1 MEIRKA
7 QEQDIDAILELNRQ
21 IGEIHFEQA
30 PQVFCP
36 PSPEERAFLL
46 AAIAAEGRLFCVA
59 EQEGAVVGFLTARID
74 INETIPFLSKEPIC
88 RIGTVVVDEGRRSQ
102 GIGKALIAHCD
113 EWGKAHGAHHPA
125 GGDVVQRTGQGTLR
139 GVGIQDVVTDHGQI
153 SQFQS
158 DNSARN
164 RPHHGAFWSL
174 AGAESSCW

>member
-88 RIGTVVVDEGRRSQ
+88 RIGTVVVDEGYRSQ

-113 EWGKAHGAHHPA
+113 EWGKVQDAH
-125 GGDVVQRTGQGTLR
+125 
-139 GVGIQDVVTDHGQI
+139 QI
-153 SQFQS
+153 RLEVMAFNERAKALYEALGFKMLSQTM
-158 DNSARN
+158 AR
-164 RPHHGAFWSL
+164 
-174 AGAESSCW
+174 

>member
-46 AAIAAEGRLFCVA
+46 TAIAAEGRLFCVA

-74 INETIPFLSKEPIC
+74 INETIPFLSKQPIC
-88 RIGTVVVDEGRRSQ
+88 RIGTVVVDEGYRSQ

-113 EWGKAHGAHHPA
+113 EWGKVQGAH
-125 GGDVVQRTGQGTLR
+125 
-139 GVGIQDVVTDHGQI
+139 QI
-153 SQFQS
+153 RLEVMAFNERAKALYEALGFKMLSQTM
-158 DNSARN
+158 AR
-164 RPHHGAFWSL
+164 
-174 AGAESSCW
+174 

>member
-46 AAIAAEGRLFCVA
+46 AAIATEGRLFCVA

-88 RIGTVVVDEGRRSQ
+88 RIGTVVVDEGYRSQ

-113 EWGKAHGAHHPA
+113 EWGKVQGAH
-125 GGDVVQRTGQGTLR
+125 
-139 GVGIQDVVTDHGQI
+139 QI
-153 SQFQS
+153 RLEVMAFNERAKALYEALGFKMLSQTM
-158 DNSARN
+158 AR
-164 RPHHGAFWSL
+164 
-174 AGAESSCW
+174 

>member
-36 PSPEERAFLL
+36 PSPEERTFLL

-102 GIGKALIAHCD
+102 GIGKA
-113 EWGKAHGAHHPA
+113 HGAH
-125 GGDVVQRTGQGTLR
+125 
-139 GVGIQDVVTDHGQI
+139 QI
-153 SQFQS
+153 RLEVMSFNERAKALYEALGFKMLSQTM
-158 DNSARN
+158 AR
-164 RPHHGAFWSL
+164 
-174 AGAESSCW
+174 

>member
-7 QEQDIDAILELNRQ
+7 REQDIDAILELNRQ
-21 IGEIHFEQA
+21 IGEIHFTQA

-59 EQEGAVVGFLTARID
+59 EQEGAVAGFLTARID

-88 RIGTVVVDEGRRSQ
+88 RIGTLVVDEGHRSR

-113 EWGKAHGAHHPA
+113 EWGKAQGAS
-125 GGDVVQRTGQGTLR
+125 QLR
-139 GVGIQDVVTDHGQI
+139 LEVMAFNERAKALYERLGFKML
-153 SQFQS
+153 SQTM
-158 DNSARN
+158 AR
-164 RPHHGAFWSL
+164 
-174 AGAESSCW
+174 

>member
-1 MEIRKA
+1 MRLSHRSGTLSPGHRGKEHSLEIRKA
-7 QEQDIDAILELNRQ
+7 REQDIDAILELNRQ

-30 PQVFCP
+30 PRVFCP
-36 PSPEERAFLL
+36 PSPEERTFLL

-113 EWGKAHGAHHPA
+113 EWGKAHGAH
-125 GGDVVQRTGQGTLR
+125 
-139 GVGIQDVVTDHGQI
+139 QI
-153 SQFQS
+153 RLEVMSFNERAKALYEALGFKMLSQTM
-158 DNSARN
+158 AR
-164 RPHHGAFWSL
+164 
-174 AGAESSCW
+174 

>member
-7 QEQDIDAILELNRQ
+7 REQDIDAILELNRQ
-21 IGEIHFEQA
+21 IGEIHFAQA

-59 EQEGAVVGFLTARID
+59 EQDGAVAGFLTARID

-88 RIGTVVVDEGRRSQ
+88 RIGTLVVDEGHRSR

-113 EWGKAHGAHHPA
+113 EWGKAQGAS
-125 GGDVVQRTGQGTLR
+125 QLR
-139 GVGIQDVVTDHGQI
+139 LEVMAFNERAKALYERLGFKML
-153 SQFQS
+153 SQTM
-158 DNSARN
+158 AR
-164 RPHHGAFWSL
+164 
-174 AGAESSCW
+174 

>member
-21 IGEIHFEQA
+21 IGETHFEQA

-46 AAIAAEGRLFCVA
+46 AAIATEGRLFCVA

-88 RIGTVVVDEGRRSQ
+88 RIGTVVVDEGYRSQ

-113 EWGKAHGAHHPA
+113 EWGKVQGAH
-125 GGDVVQRTGQGTLR
+125 
-139 GVGIQDVVTDHGQI
+139 QI
-153 SQFQS
+153 RLEVMAFNERAKALYEALGFKMLSLTM
-158 DNSARN
+158 AR
-164 RPHHGAFWSL
+164 
-174 AGAESSCW
+174 

>member
-88 RIGTVVVDEGRRSQ
+88 RIGTVVVDEGHRSQ

-113 EWGKAHGAHHPA
+113 EWGKVQGAH
-125 GGDVVQRTGQGTLR
+125 
-139 GVGIQDVVTDHGQI
+139 QI
-153 SQFQS
+153 RLEVMAFNERAKALYEALGFKMLSQTM
-158 DNSARN
+158 AR
-164 RPHHGAFWSL
+164 
-174 AGAESSCW
+174 

>member
-7 QEQDIDAILELNRQ
+7 QEQDIDAILDLNRQ

-113 EWGKAHGAHHPA
+113 EWGKGHGTH
-125 GGDVVQRTGQGTLR
+125 
-139 GVGIQDVVTDHGQI
+139 QI
-153 SQFQS
+153 RLEVMAFNERAKALYEALGFKMLSQTM
-158 DNSARN
+158 AR
-164 RPHHGAFWSL
+164 
-174 AGAESSCW
+174 

>member
-7 QEQDIDAILELNRQ
+7 REQDIDAILELNRQ
-21 IGEIHFEQA
+21 IGEIHFAQA

-59 EQEGAVVGFLTARID
+59 EQDGAVAGFLTARID

-88 RIGTVVVDEGRRSQ
+88 RIGTLVVHEGHRSR

-113 EWGKAHGAHHPA
+113 EWGKAQGAS
-125 GGDVVQRTGQGTLR
+125 QLR
-139 GVGIQDVVTDHGQI
+139 LEVMAFNERAKALYERLGFKML
-153 SQFQS
+153 SQTM
-158 DNSARN
+158 AR
-164 RPHHGAFWSL
+164 
-174 AGAESSCW
+174 

>member
-7 QEQDIDAILELNRQ
+7 LEQDIDAILELNRQ
-21 IGEIHFEQA
+21 IGEIHFAQA

-59 EQEGAVVGFLTARID
+59 EQDGAVAGFLTARID

-88 RIGTVVVDEGRRSQ
+88 RIGTLVVDEGHRSR

-113 EWGKAHGAHHPA
+113 EWGKAQGAS
-125 GGDVVQRTGQGTLR
+125 QLR
-139 GVGIQDVVTDHGQI
+139 LEVMAFNERAKALYERLGFKML
-153 SQFQS
+153 SQTM
-158 DNSARN
+158 AR
-164 RPHHGAFWSL
+164 
-174 AGAESSCW
+174 

>member
-59 EQEGAVVGFLTARID
+59 EQEVAVVGFLTARID
-74 INETIPFLSKEPIC
+74 INETIPFLSKQPIC
-88 RIGTVVVDEGRRSQ
+88 RIGTVVVDEGYRSQ

-113 EWGKAHGAHHPA
+113 EWGKVHGAH
-125 GGDVVQRTGQGTLR
+125 
-139 GVGIQDVVTDHGQI
+139 QI
-153 SQFQS
+153 RLEVMAFNERAKALYEALGFKMLSQTM
-158 DNSARN
+158 AR
-164 RPHHGAFWSL
+164 
-174 AGAESSCW
+174 